1 MTAKKITKPENF
13 KIVVLWH
20 VKTILLSIIN
30 FMKVFVEQM
39 SVEVSVEILGGIY
52 QPNWWCSENRVM
64 WKVPGTCIQWLMNVN
79 EAKEVCLY
87 RKK

>member
-1 MTAKKITKPENF
+1 MTAKEITKPENF

-52 QPNWWCSENRVM
+52 QPN
-64 WKVPGTCIQWLMNVN
+64 
-79 EAKEVCLY
+79 
-87 RKK
+87 